1 MTFPPLY
8 HQTRSGFCHL
18 KGYQPHNPTL
28 LKSILATQTLSWLH
42 CLEGFECPRGVKV
55 FLEPITQLKSD
66 GKVEF
71 VNTWGVF
78 WVFPISNIEVFIIW
92 QNFAPRFVRT
102 GCLVGAGALSSSSL
116 LSDVSPNLCVRGMG
130 WSGVP
135 SWWTKASESVMGRM
149 LVWPGSRIGG
159 FLLGFSSRSLN
170 YRQGWIQCTKAGTGG
185 LGMSGIGRERREI
198 VKHT

>member
-18 KGYQPHNPTL
+18 KGYQPHNLTL
-28 LKSILATQTLSWLH
+28 LKSILGTQRWSWLH

-66 GKVEF
+66 GKIEF

-78 WVFPISNIEVFIIW
+78 WVFPTSNIEVFIIW
-92 QNFAPRFVRT
+92 QTFAPKFVCT
-102 GCLVGAGALSSSSL
+102 GCLVGARALSWSSL
-116 LSDVSPNLCVRGMG
+116 LSDVSPNLCVHGMG

-135 SWWTKASESVMGRM
+135 SRWTKASESVMGRM
-149 LVWPGSRIGG
+149 LGWPGSRIGG
-159 FLLGFSSRSLN
+159 FLLWFPSRSLN

-185 LGMSGIGRERREI
+185 LGMNGIGRERSEI